1 MKRLPSLI
9 RAGLK
14 SNFGLSV
21 LTHRLFK
28 EKKDRW
34 LVPIIALAV
43 IGVLPT
49 LYGLLLLIK
58 SFYLFLR
65 PMGQERA
72 ILTFAVLM
80 GQFLILLFGLYYVIS
95 AFYFSRDLEMLIPLP
110 LKPFEVMLSKFA
122 IILVNEYLTVFL
134 IVAPVLV
141 YFGVLA
147 KSRLSYWIN
156 ALLIYLFLPV
166 IPLTIVSILVVAM
179 MRVVNFS
186 RKKDAL
192 IIVGSILLITASVGL
207 QFMANKSAGSKH
219 EIENMT
225 SFFASP
231 DSLLNRIGAKF
242 PPSIWATK
250 ALAGGLAGS
259 GLFNLLVFVGVSL
272 LLFCGILVIAEK
284 LFYRGLIGIGEVSGR
299 KKALSQKE
307 MSRKVSSGRRPV
319 KAIFAREWRIM
330 NRTPIFLLNGML
342 AVILVPLIFVLMAK
356 MGSGRGDNAFILK
369 VLVSAAKPAYAILA
383 AACFMTICSS
393 LNGTASSTFSRE
405 GIQFWMSKVIPVS
418 PREQVIAKYLH
429 SFIIAFLGLA
439 ASSIVLIAVIHLKIA
454 LLAAALAVS
463 LAATFTL
470 TSVGMIIDLARPLLD
485 WTNPQKAIKQNL
497 NVLLAMLADIGLLGG
512 LGFLLFFLAKAGVSW
527 SAMLIGLFGTFIL
540 LSVVSYR
547 FLLKFAEKRYREI
560 EV

>member
-1 MKRLPSLI
+1 
-9 RAGLK
+9 
-14 SNFGLSV
+14 
-21 LTHRLFK
+21 
-28 EKKDRW
+28 
-34 LVPIIALAV
+34 
-43 IGVLPT
+43 
-49 LYGLLLLIK
+49 
-58 SFYLFLR
+58 
-65 PMGQERA
+65 
-72 ILTFAVLM
+72 
-80 GQFLILLFGLYYVIS
+80 
-95 AFYFSRDLEMLIPLP
+95 
-110 LKPFEVMLSKFA
+110 
-122 IILVNEYLTVFL
+122 
-134 IVAPVLV
+134 
-141 YFGVLA
+141 
-147 KSRLSYWIN
+147 
-156 ALLIYLFLPV
+156 
-166 IPLTIVSILVVAM
+166 
-179 MRVVNFS
+179 
-186 RKKDAL
+186 
-192 IIVGSILLITASVGL
+192 
-207 QFMANKSAGSKH
+207 
-219 EIENMT
+219 
-225 SFFASP
+225 
-231 DSLLNRIGAKF
+231 
-242 PPSIWATK
+242 
-250 ALAGGLAGS
+250 
-259 GLFNLLVFVGVSL
+259 
-272 LLFCGILVIAEK
+272 
-284 LFYRGLIGIGEVSGR
+284 
-299 KKALSQKE
+299 
-307 MSRKVSSGRRPV
+307 
-319 KAIFAREWRIM
+319 M